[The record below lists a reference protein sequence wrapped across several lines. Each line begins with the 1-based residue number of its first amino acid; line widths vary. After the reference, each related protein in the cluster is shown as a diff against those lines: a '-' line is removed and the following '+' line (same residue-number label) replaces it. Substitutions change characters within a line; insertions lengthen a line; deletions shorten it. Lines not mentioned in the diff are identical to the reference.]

1 MVPLRY
7 VNARRAATITLVVST
22 GVLLTAPLN
31 AVPALA
37 APVAHPAGAG
47 ISLSPRPV
55 SAAPRL
61 PLGARALRPPAPS
74 RRLEFDIV
82 LRPRDPRG
90 LRALATAVSV
100 PASRSYRHFLRPAQF
115 AARFGQPQATV
126 GSVDAALRDV
136 GLAPGPVSAN
146 HLVIPVATTVGRARA
161 ILHTGFELYRL
172 TSGRV
177 ALANT
182 SAPQLPAT
190 AARLTQ
196 AVLGL
201 NNLAPVAP
209 GTTRQPQH
217 RRGAA
222 AAPAVARAAV
232 ARPAVA
238 RPAVTGPQPCPA
250 AVRVAKRNDSWTYNQ
265 LASAYSFTSRSAAGR
280 EGAGMTVALFEEEA
294 WRASDISKFQ
304 ACYGTGAQISTV
316 KVDGGAGHRPGLE
329 ATLDIE
335 TVIALA
341 PRASLLVYEAPGSLT
356 SKSIIDGYTRI
367 IDDDRAQVL
376 STSYGLCE
384 QATKHF
390 NPGLIASEN
399 IVFEQAATEGIS
411 VFAAAGDN
419 GSEACDKLS
428 SRLKELAVQDPASQ
442 PFVTSI
448 GGTEL
453 TAIGPPPAER
463 VWNEARLGAGAGG
476 GGISSVWPMPSWQK
490 GPGVIGRYSSGRPCH
505 LARGYCREV
514 PDLSAAADPQRG
526 YVIYFRGWLAEG
538 GTSAAAPL
546 CAALLTDISSREAP
560 PARAGFL
567 NPLLYSLPKGTFND
581 IRRGDNDYTRTH
593 HGRYPATRWYDLASG
608 LGSPI
613 GPNLAAALWRHRR

>member
-7 VNARRAATITLVVST
+7 VNARRAATITLVLAT
-22 GVLLTAPLN
+22 GALLAAPLN
-31 AVPALA
+31 AVQALA
-37 APVAHPAGAG
+37 APVGQPVSAR
-47 ISLSPRPV
+47 ISLTPRPV
-55 SAAPRL
+55 SAAPEL
-61 PLGARALRPPAPS
+61 PLGARALRPAASS

-100 PASRSYRHFLRPAQF
+100 PASPAYRHFLRPAQF
-115 AARFGQPQATV
+115 AARFGQPQAAI

-190 AARLTQ
+190 VARLTE

-201 NNLAPVAP
+201 NSLAAVLPAA
-209 GTTRQPQH
+209 TRPAHQQ
-217 RRGAA
+217 RRALAA
-222 AAPAVARAAV
+222 A
-232 ARPAVA
+232 
-238 RPAVTGPQPCPA
+238 PAVTGPQPCPA
-250 AVRVAKRNDSWTYNQ
+250 AARLARRTDSWTYNQ

-280 EGAGMTVALFEEEA
+280 EGAGMTVALFEQEP
-294 WRASDISKFQ
+294 WRASDISRFQ
-304 ACYGTGAQISTV
+304 ACYGTGALVSTV
-316 KVDGGAGHRPGLE
+316 KVDGGAGHRPGVE
-329 ATLDIE
+329 AALDIE

-341 PRASLLVYEAPGSLT
+341 PRASLLVYEAPYSLT
-356 SKSIIDGYTRI
+356 SKSTIDEYTRI
-367 IDDDRAQVL
+367 IDDDQAQVL

-384 QATKHF
+384 QLTRF
-390 NPGLIASEN
+390 YNPGLIASEN

-411 VFAAAGDN
+411 VFAAAGDT
-419 GSEACDKLS
+419 GSEGCERLS
-428 SRLKELAVQDPASQ
+428 NRFKELTVQDPSSQ
-442 PFVTSI
+442 PFLTAV

-463 VWNEARLGAGAGG
+463 VWNEARLRAGAGG
-476 GGISSVWPMPSWQK
+476 GGISSIWPMPSWQK
-490 GPGVIGRYSSGRPCH
+490 GPGVISRYSSGRPCH

-514 PDLSAAADPQRG
+514 PDLSASADPQRG
-526 YVIYFRGWLAEG
+526 YVIYFSGHWTVEG

-546 CAALLTDISSREAP
+546 WAALLADISSREAP
-560 PARAGFL
+560 GAREGFL
-567 NPLLYSLPKGTFND
+567 DPVLYSLPKGTFND
-581 IRRGDNDYTRTH
+581 IRRGNNDYTRTH

-613 GPNLAAALWRHRR
+613 GPNLAVALWKYGR

>member
-1 MVPLRY
+1 MVSLRY
-7 VNARRAATITLVVST
+7 VNARRAATITLVLST
-22 GVLLTAPLN
+22 GALLAAPLN

-37 APVAHPAGAG
+37 APVDHPVGAG
-47 ISLSPRPV
+47 ISLTPRPV

-61 PLGARALRPPAPS
+61 PLGARALRPAAPS

-100 PASRSYRHFLRPAQF
+100 PASRAYRHFLRPAQF
-115 AARFGQPQATV
+115 AARFGQPQAAI

-136 GLAPGPVSAN
+136 GLAPGPVSVN

-172 TSGRV
+172 TSGRL

-190 AARLTQ
+190 VARLTQ

-201 NNLAPVAP
+201 NNLA
-209 GTTRQPQH
+209 
-217 RRGAA
+217 
-222 AAPAVARAAV
+222 AV
-232 ARPAVA
+232 RPAA
-238 RPAVTGPQPCPA
+238 TRPAHHQRRASSAAPAVTGPQPCPA
-250 AVRVAKRNDSWTYNQ
+250 VVRLARRTGSWTYDQ

-280 EGAGMTVALFEEEA
+280 QGAGMTVALFEQEA
-294 WRASDISKFQ
+294 WRASDVRKFQ
-304 ACYGTGAQISTV
+304 ACYGTGAQVSTV
-316 KVDGGAGHRPGLE
+316 KLDGGAGHRPGLE

-341 PRASLLVYEAPGSLT
+341 PRASLLVYEAPGNLT
-356 SKSIIDGYTRI
+356 SKAAIDEYTRI
-367 IDDDRAQVL
+367 VDDDQAQIL

-384 QATKHF
+384 AVTRAI
-390 NPGLIASEN
+390 NRGLIASEN
-399 IVFEQAATEGIS
+399 TVFEQAATEGIS
-411 VFAAAGDN
+411 VFAASGDS
-419 GSEACDKLS
+419 GSEACEQFSK
-428 SRLKELAVQDPASQ
+428 RLKELAVQDPASQ
-442 PFVTSI
+442 PFVTGV

-463 VWNEARLGAGAGG
+463 VWNDARTGEGAGG
-476 GGISSVWPMPSWQK
+476 GGVSSIWPMPSWQK
-490 GPGVIGRYSSGRPCH
+490 GPGVIGRYSSARRCH
-505 LARGYCREV
+505 LTRGYCREV
-514 PDLSAAADPQRG
+514 PDLSASADPERG
-526 YVIYFRGWLAEG
+526 YVIYYLGHLSVDG

-546 CAALLTDISSREAP
+546 CAALVIDISSREAP
-560 PARAGFL
+560 AAREGFL
-567 NPLLYSLPKGTFND
+567 NPVLYSLPKGTFND
-581 IRRGDNDYTRTH
+581 IRRGNNDYTRTH

-613 GPNLAAALWRHRR
+613 GPNLAAALWTASR

>member
-1 MVPLRY
+1 M
-7 VNARRAATITLVVST
+7 
-22 GVLLTAPLN
+22 
-31 AVPALA
+31 
-37 APVAHPAGAG
+37 
-47 ISLSPRPV
+47 
-55 SAAPRL
+55 
-61 PLGARALRPPAPS
+61 
-74 RRLEFDIV
+74 

-115 AARFGQPQATV
+115 AARFGQPQAAV

-172 TSGRV
+172 SSGRV

-182 SAPQLPAT
+182 SAPRLPAT

-209 GTTRQPQH
+209 GATRPPQH
-217 RRGAA
+217 RRAGRGC
-222 AAPAVARAAV
+222 ARAASAGPAV

-250 AVRVAKRNDSWTYNQ
+250 AVRLARRSDSWTYNQ

-294 WRASDISKFQ
+294 WRRSDVSKFQ

-316 KVDGGAGHRPGLE
+316 KLDGGAGHRPGEE

-341 PRASLLVYEAPGSLT
+341 PRASLLVYEAPYSLT
-356 SKSIIDGYTRI
+356 SKSAIDEYTRI

-384 QATKHF
+384 RAVKHF

-399 IVFEQAATEGIS
+399 TVFEQAATEGIS

-442 PFVTSI
+442 PFLTSV
-448 GGTEL
+448 GGTKL

-463 VWNEARLGAGAGG
+463 VWNEARVKDGAGG
-476 GGISSVWPMPSWQK
+476 GGISSIWPMPSWQQ
-490 GPGVIGRYSSGRPCH
+490 GPGVISRYSSGRPCH
-505 LARGYCREV
+505 LGRGYCREV
-514 PDLSAAADPQRG
+514 PDLSASADPRRG
-526 YVIYFRGWLAEG
+526 YLIYFRGHWTLVG

-546 CAALLTDISSREAP
+546 CAALLTDIGSREAP

-581 IRRGDNDYTRTH
+581 IRQGNNDYTRTH